1 MASSLLDEKVFPT
14 QSGDIHYWVSQLPDG
29 SLPWLVLLPGLTAD
43 HRLFDKQVEHFAG
56 KANVLVWDA
65 PSHGAS
71 RPFALTWSMDDL
83 VRWLHGILE
92 HEGIERPVLVGQ
104 SMGGYTAQA

>member
-1 MASSLLDEKVFPT
+1 MASSLMDERAFST
-14 QSGDIHYWVSQLPDG
+14 QSGDIRYWVSHPSD
-29 SLPWLVLLPGLTAD
+29 SNLPWLVFLPGLTAD

-56 KANVLVWDA
+56 KANMLVWDA

-83 VRWLHGILE
+83 VRWLHAI
-92 HEGIERPVLVGQ
+92 
-104 SMGGYTAQA
+104 